1 VSLQGKNMLL
11 KVAYVFFMVFVDGI
25 QVWGYLGFLA
35 CVPNKSD
42 EDWWQTLA
50 NNVHIDV
57 GNLLQNI

>member
-1 VSLQGKNMLL
+1 MLL

-42 EDWWQTLA
+42 EDWWQTVA